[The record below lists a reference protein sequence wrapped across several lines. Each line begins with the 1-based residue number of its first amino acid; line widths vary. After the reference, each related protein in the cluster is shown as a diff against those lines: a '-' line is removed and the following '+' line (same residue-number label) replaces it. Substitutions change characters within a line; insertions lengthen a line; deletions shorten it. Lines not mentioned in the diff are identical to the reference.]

1 MYGVRDRVGGI
12 FSVER
17 RKGGTAL
24 CRLVHGVRNMCF
36 FVCWHMA
43 EVKRLGLGH
52 DGNWME

>member
-1 MYGVRDRVGGI
+1 MYGVRGRVGGI

-17 RKGGTAL
+17 RKEGTAL

-36 FVCWHMA
+36 FVCWYMA